1 LRKSLAVSIAAIF
14 AALYAIITIAETTLG
29 GPLTYGPIQVRISDA
44 LLPLP
49 MIFGLP
55 SAVGLFIGTVVA
67 NAYYMLSPL
76 DILFGSIANLIAGI
90 LSAKFSRGNVF
101 LAAAYP
107 VLVVTI
113 VIGSYLP
120 LFFVGV
126 PLWLIYG
133 GVLAGE
139 IISCMVVGVPLLKTV
154 QRVLGRSKIE

>member
-1 LRKSLAVSIAAIF
+1 MRKSLAVSIAAIF

-126 PLWLIYG
+126 HLWLIYG

>member
-1 LRKSLAVSIAAIF
+1 MRKSLAVSIAAIF

-133 GVLAGE
+133 GVIAGE

>member
-1 LRKSLAVSIAAIF
+1 MRKSLAVSIAAIF